1 MSGSTNKIFE
11 FGPFRLDCTERL
23 LLRDGQPVPL
33 TLRAF
38 DLLQL
43 LVENRGH
50 LVEKNQ
56 LMNQVWAGTFVEE
69 GNVKATV
76 SMLPSRS
83 IKSASSPSA
92 LSSARRTTLAS
103 PLGSTRPLAL
113 KYRNVS
119 FPLGPQNRVP
129 FGLALPSRFA
139 SKSSMFLIV
148 RSTLPALTADR
159 ERFPP
164 ASKPS
169 M

>member
-33 TLRAF
+33 TVRAF

-76 SMLPSRS
+76 SMLR
-83 IKSASSPSA
+83 KA
-92 LSSARRTTLAS
+92 LEDNHGENRFIETVPRR
-103 PLGSTRPLAL
+103 G
-113 KYRNVS
+113 YRFVAEVRTIAEE
-119 FPLGPQNRVP
+119 RVN
-129 FGLALPSRFA
+129 L
-139 SKSSMFLIV
+139 
-148 RSTLPALTADR
+148 
-159 ERFPP
+159 
-164 ASKPS
+164 
-169 M
+169 